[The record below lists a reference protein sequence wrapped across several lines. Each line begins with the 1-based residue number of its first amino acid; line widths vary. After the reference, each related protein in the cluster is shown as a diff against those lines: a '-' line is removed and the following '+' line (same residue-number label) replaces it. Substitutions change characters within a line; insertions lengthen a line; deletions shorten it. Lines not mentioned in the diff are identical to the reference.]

1 MRITICDVC
10 DEKFDAD
17 TVMLQVLVPTEFL
30 NTNGDALVVDVC
42 GWPCMNQ
49 MVDNFLSQSVE
60 DDVPDMEE
68 QERERKQWKEENK
81 DEAPKPFVM
90 VPKTP
95 TIDTDMSPADMARY
109 TEAVT
114 GVKRRT

>member
-10 DEKFDAD
+10 DEKYEPDAA
-17 TVMLQVLVPTEFL
+17 MLQVLVPTEFL
-30 NTNGDALVVDVC
+30 NTTGDALVVDVC

-49 MVDNFLSQSVE
+49 MVDNFLNQTVE
-60 DDVPDMEE
+60 DPEPE
-68 QERERKQWKEENK
+68 PEKEE
-81 DEAPKPFVM
+81 EPPVKPFIM

-95 TIDTDMSPADMARY
+95 TIDTNMDPAEMARY

>member
-17 TVMLQVLVPTEFL
+17 AVMLQVLVPTEFL
-30 NTNGDALVVDVC
+30 NTTGDALVVDVC

-49 MVDNFLSQSVE
+49 MVDNFLNQSVE
-60 DDVPDMEE
+60 EPEPEE
-68 QERERKQWKEENK
+68 QEVEQP
-81 DEAPKPFVM
+81 PKPFVM

-95 TIDTDMSPADMARY
+95 TIDTDMDPAEMARY